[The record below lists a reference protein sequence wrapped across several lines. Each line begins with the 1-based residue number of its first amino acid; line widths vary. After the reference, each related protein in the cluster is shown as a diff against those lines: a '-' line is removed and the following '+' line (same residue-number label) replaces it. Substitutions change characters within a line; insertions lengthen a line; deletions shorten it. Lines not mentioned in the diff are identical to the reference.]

1 MLNVV
6 EFMAQHMIR
15 VLHILRGSLE
25 RKDLMSS
32 FCTNL
37 DLLCTKILGLITKGL
52 WQTPQENNAPPMLYL
67 LPSRSL
73 AVLKCELIPDAIR
86 AKSDVQQRHK
96 RESTEAFEEL
106 GETWETV
113 EGALRLLHQLG
124 FEPEPSDIIECASFD
139 EACMELGR
147 NFFWTWEVLVMNR
160 MKENQVRVNRRL

>member
-1 MLNVV
+1 
-6 EFMAQHMIR
+6 MAQYMIR

-67 LPSRSL
+67 LPPRSL

-86 AKSDVQQRHK
+86 AKSDDRGGGTSGGGVFF
-96 RESTEAFEEL
+96 EA
-106 GETWETV
+106 
-113 EGALRLLHQLG
+113 
-124 FEPEPSDIIECASFD
+124 PP
-139 EACMELGR
+139 
-147 NFFWTWEVLVMNR
+147 
-160 MKENQVRVNRRL
+160 

>member
-1 MLNVV
+1 MNRDLDSRGEPAVDVERYVV
-6 EFMAQHMIR
+6 EFMAQYMIR

-96 RESTEAFEEL
+96 RESTLLTQQRPLRSSENERNGGGGVEAPLPTRF
-106 GETWETV
+106 
-113 EGALRLLHQLG
+113 
-124 FEPEPSDIIECASFD
+124 
-139 EACMELGR
+139 
-147 NFFWTWEVLVMNR
+147 
-160 MKENQVRVNRRL
+160 

>member
-1 MLNVV
+1 MNRDLDPREPAVDVERYVVV
-6 EFMAQHMIR
+6 EFMAQYMIR

-32 FCTNL
+32 FCANL
-37 DLLCTKILGLITKGL
+37 DLLCTKIIGLITTGL

-106 GETWETV
+106 GET
-113 EGALRLLHQLG
+113 
-124 FEPEPSDIIECASFD
+124 
-139 EACMELGR
+139 
-147 NFFWTWEVLVMNR
+147 
-160 MKENQVRVNRRL
+160 

>member
-1 MLNVV
+1 
-6 EFMAQHMIR
+6 
-15 VLHILRGSLE
+15 
-25 RKDLMSS
+25 MSS
-32 FCTNL
+32 FCTNFY
-37 DLLCTKILGLITKGL
+37 LLCTKILGLITTGL
-52 WQTPQENNAPPMLYL
+52 WQTPHENNAPAILYL

-73 AVLKCELIPDAIR
+73 AVLKCELIRKAIR

-106 GETWETV
+106 GETRETV

-147 NFFWTWEVLVMNR
+147 NFFWT
-160 MKENQVRVNRRL
+160 

>member
-1 MLNVV
+1 
-6 EFMAQHMIR
+6 MAQYMIR

-52 WQTPQENNAPPMLYL
+52 WQIPQENNAPPMLYL
-67 LPSRSL
+67 LSSRSL

-106 GETWETV
+106 GET
-113 EGALRLLHQLG
+113 
-124 FEPEPSDIIECASFD
+124 
-139 EACMELGR
+139 
-147 NFFWTWEVLVMNR
+147 
-160 MKENQVRVNRRL
+160 

>member
-1 MLNVV
+1 MNRYLDPRREPVVDVERYVV
-6 EFMAQHMIR
+6 EFMAQYMIR

-52 WQTPQENNAPPMLYL
+52 WQIPHENNAPPMLYL

-73 AVLKCELIPDAIR
+73 AVLKCELIRNAIR

-106 GETWETV
+106 GETRETV

-139 EACMELGR
+139 EACIELGR
-147 NFFWTWEVLVMNR
+147 SFFGREKCW
-160 MKENQVRVNRRL
+160 

>member
-1 MLNVV
+1 
-6 EFMAQHMIR
+6 MAQYMIR

-52 WQTPQENNAPPMLYL
+52 WQIPQENNAPPMLYL
-67 LPSRSL
+67 LSSRSL
-73 AVLKCELIPDAIR
+73 AVLKCGLIRDAIR

-106 GETWETV
+106 GATRETV
-113 EGALRLLHQLG
+113 EGALRLLRQLG

-147 NFFWTWEVLVMNR
+147 NFFWT
-160 MKENQVRVNRRL
+160 